1 MTQADDMA
9 LFTWSDEYS
18 VKMKVFDGHHRK
30 LMELLNDLYD
40 AMRRGKGPDAVG
52 VVLKSLI
59 EYTRVHFSA
68 EQYLMITHGYPGYE
82 AHKAEHDALVRK
94 VEELTDQHA
103 RGIAVTVEVF
113 QFLKDWLTTH
123 IKETDRK
130 YSSFFNSKGIS

>member
-1 MTQADDMA
+1 MA
-9 LFTWSDEYS
+9 LFTWSEEYS
-18 VKMKVFDGHHRK
+18 VNVASFNGHHRK
-30 LMELLNDLYD
+30 LMELINDLHD
-40 AMRRGKGPDAVG
+40 SMKRGKGPDAVG

-68 EQYLMITHGYPGYE
+68 EQYLMITHGYPGFE
-82 AHKAEHDALVRK
+82 AHRAEHDALVRK

-123 IKETDRK
+123 IKETDRR